1 MKITNK
7 FHDTYI
13 SCSPDP
19 TTNYETK
26 NPNFHEFIKLGFVV
40 SELVV
45 RSGEQH
51 NISSSNQN
59 LGLV

>member
-1 MKITNK
+1 MIHK
-7 FHDTYI
+7 YMP
-13 SCSPDP
+13 CSPDP
-19 TTNYETK
+19 TTNYETN
-26 NPNFHEFIKLGFVV
+26 NPNFHELINLGFVV
-40 SELVV
+40 SKLVV

>member
-1 MKITNK
+1 MT
-7 FHDTYI
+7 HTYI
-13 SCSPDP
+13 YCSPDP

-26 NPNFHEFIKLGFVV
+26 NPNFHELINLGFVV